1 MTFSKQS
8 VSYWIENLNNF
19 SNLIIVYN
27 EVKIVVDYFESY
39 LLANNC
45 NLNFLKEEFKI
56 LHNHVKRYVSKC
68 LSEKCWPM
76 LADWKFITCY
86 WDLSYCSIVKCW
98 ARKYSH
104 FCGIF
109 FQKRGS
115 PSAMKCWRCYSIFDH
130 MLTKARNDMETLW
143 IFFDRVSW
151 WYRSQKKM
159 LLTGT
164 CLPKNLKIY

>member
-56 LHNHVKRYVSKC
+56 LHNHVKRCV
-68 LSEKCWPM
+68 LMFVQEM
-76 LADWKFITCY
+76 LAHYFSKWSGIRDGKFITHY
-86 WDLSYCSIVKCW
+86 
-98 ARKYSH
+98 
-104 FCGIF
+104 
-109 FQKRGS
+109 
-115 PSAMKCWRCYSIFDH
+115 
-130 MLTKARNDMETLW
+130 
-143 IFFDRVSW
+143 
-151 WYRSQKKM
+151 
-159 LLTGT
+159 
-164 CLPKNLKIY
+164 